1 MSCNRS
7 RSFLYP
13 KIVKYEAMMDIR
25 ELASSTSRKASPRP
39 CALLLS
45 MKSIP
50 VLYARGMG
58 LISESFTEGSPV
70 RQHREI
76 HVKSSC
82 YVSYDGCLRDEL
94 CGSWD
99 DEVLLCMRE
108 RATSCDWRIFV
119 NSNRE

>member
-1 MSCNRS
+1 M
-7 RSFLYP
+7 
-13 KIVKYEAMMDIR
+13 
-25 ELASSTSRKASPRP
+25 
-39 CALLLS
+39 
-45 MKSIP
+45 
-50 VLYARGMG
+50 
-58 LISESFTEGSPV
+58 

>member
-1 MSCNRS
+1 MCAVVVDEIHTR
-7 RSFLYP
+7 
-13 KIVKYEAMMDIR
+13 IV
-25 ELASSTSRKASPRP
+25 RKRD
-39 CALLLS
+39 
-45 MKSIP
+45 
-50 VLYARGMG
+50 G
-58 LISESFTEGSPV
+58 LNIGEFYRGSPV